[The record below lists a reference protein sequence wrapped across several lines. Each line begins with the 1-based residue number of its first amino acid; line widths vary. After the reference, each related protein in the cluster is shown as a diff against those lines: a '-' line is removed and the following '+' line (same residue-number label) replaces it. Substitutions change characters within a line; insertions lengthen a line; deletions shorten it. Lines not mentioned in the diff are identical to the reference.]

1 MTREEEIMHAA
12 WEKYCGDPAYK
23 FTQEECVAVSVCLG
37 RELLLRTPLAILPD
51 DDPIEASQTIDSLNP
66 YLQKN
71 IRRSEPELVE
81 AMKSGRFVEMLESCG
96 LREDRVAPS
105 VVKTCLC
112 ELQISREMSQQTFD
126 QYPHPDGEKYDHN
139 APTVREQAESLG
151 LTLTQP
157 DLERGQYVGTMAGHD
172 YQGALIKFATGKAI
186 ELPFLWLAAGQAR
199 PKMGETVRMKFM
211 KGELLVSVEVR
222 KGKPLE

>member
-1 MTREEEIMHAA
+1 MTHEEEVMQQA
-12 WEKYCGDPAYK
+12 WKKYCDDPTYK

-37 RELLLRTPLAILPD
+37 RELLLRTPLAVLPD

-81 AMKSGRFVEMLESCG
+81 AMKGGRFVEMLESCG
-96 LREDRVAPS
+96 LREDRMAPS

-112 ELQISREMSQQTFD
+112 ELQIAREMSQQVFD

-139 APTVREQAESLG
+139 APTVRQIAEMQELKMI
-151 LTLTQP
+151 QP
-157 DLERGQYVGTMAGHD
+157 DFQRGQYAGPMVGND
-172 YQGALIKFATGKAI
+172 YQGALIKFAMGKCI

-211 KGELLVSVEVR
+211 KGELEVSVAVR